1 MTEINESSDRL
12 DRLERLMEQQ
22 IINMDRQLISNAA
35 ISQQIKE
42 ISVQIKSQATFH
54 DRFEQ
59 SLSATKQLIESNAK
73 AIAASS
79 TSIEDERKAITELR
93 RTIRE
98 SRLDNLD
105 RHREHQERSNALYD
119 SLEDLHEDIKEI
131 GRKIDRQNPPAW
143 ELFASGFY

>member
-22 IINMDRQLISNAA
+22 IINTADLT
-35 ISQQIKE
+35 QQIKE
-42 ISVQIKSQATFH
+42 ISVQIKAQAIFH

-79 TSIEDERKAITELR
+79 TGI
-93 RTIRE
+93 
-98 SRLDNLD
+98 
-105 RHREHQERSNALYD
+105 
-119 SLEDLHEDIKEI
+119 
-131 GRKIDRQNPPAW
+131 
-143 ELFASGFY
+143 

>member
-1 MTEINESSDRL
+1 MTEINESSAWL

-42 ISVQIKSQATFH
+42 ISVQIKAQATFH

-79 TSIEDERKAITELR
+79 TSIEDERKAIRELR

-105 RHREHQERSNALYD
+105 RYREHQERSNALYD
-119 SLEDLHEDIKEI
+119 SLEDLHEDTKEI
-131 GRKIDRQNPPAW
+131 ERKIDRQNPPA
-143 ELFASGFY
+143 

>member
-22 IINMDRQLISNAA
+22 IINTADLT
-35 ISQQIKE
+35 QQIKE
-42 ISVQIKSQATFH
+42 ISVQIKAQAIFH

-79 TSIEDERKAITELR
+79 TSIEDERKAIRELR
-93 RTIRE
+93 RTISE

-105 RHREHQERSNALYD
+105 RHREHQERSNVLYD
-119 SLEDLHEDIKEI
+119 SLDDLHEDIKEI
-131 GRKIDRQNPPAW
+131 GRKIDRQNPPA
-143 ELFASGFY
+143 

>member
-1 MTEINESSDRL
+1 MAMAENNESSDRL

-22 IINMDRQLISNAA
+22 IINMDRQLISNTD

-42 ISVQIKSQATFH
+42 ISVQIKAQATFH

-73 AIAASS
+73 AITASS
-79 TSIEDERKAITELR
+79 TSIEDERKAIRELR

-105 RHREHQERSNALYD
+105 RHREHQERSNVLYD

-131 GRKIDRQNPPAW
+131 GRKIDRQNPA
-143 ELFASGFY
+143 E

>member
-1 MTEINESSDRL
+1 MTEINESSARL

-22 IINMDRQLISNAA
+22 IINTADISRQI
-35 ISQQIKE
+35 QE
-42 ISVQIKSQATFH
+42 ISVQIKAQATFH

-79 TSIEDERKAITELR
+79 TSIEDERKAIRELR

-131 GRKIDRQNPPAW
+131 GRKIDRQNPP
-143 ELFASGFY
+143 E

>member
-22 IINMDRQLISNAA
+22 IINTADISRQI
-35 ISQQIKE
+35 QE
-42 ISVQIKSQATFH
+42 ISVQIKAQATFH

-79 TSIEDERKAITELR
+79 TSIEDERKAIRELR
-93 RTIRE
+93 RTIGE

-131 GRKIDRQNPPAW
+131 GRKIDRQNPP
-143 ELFASGFY
+143 E